1 MDKMN
6 GDSVPIMLTIGHS
19 NRKLDD
25 LMGLLIEH
33 HVTIIADVRSY
44 PVSRY
49 VPWFSRKPLHDELR
63 GNGIKYAWLGG
74 ILGARTSEDS
84 CYDSDGR
91 VSYDALS
98 HTRGYSEGLDRLEC
112 KARSLSDDDGMLA
125 VLCTEADP
133 LKCHRGI
140 LIAPMLEAR
149 GITVSHI
156 LWDEPVE
163 SHAAAM
169 RRLCR
174 EHKIIV
180 STGDD
185 TSDSGGNGITG
196 LDSIT
201 AGKHEH
207 SVSPSMD
214 SPMDSP
220 MDSSMSTRV
229 SSLFPAAA
237 VDRSLLAGW
246 SGGASAEREALLL
259 RSRRIAWVD
268 KKRVA
273 R

>member
-1 MDKMN
+1 MNSGEDKN
-6 GDSVPIMLTIGHS
+6 GLIVPADSVPIENNNPIVLTIGHS

-25 LMGLLIEH
+25 LVGLLIEH

-44 PVSRY
+44 PVSSY
-49 VPWFSRKPLHDELR
+49 VPWFNRKPLHEALR
-63 GNGIKYAWLGG
+63 ENDIKYAWLGDT
-74 ILGARTSEDS
+74 LGARSSDDS
-84 CYDSDGR
+84 CYDADGR

-98 HTRGYSEGLDRLEC
+98 RTSGYSEGIDRLEG
-112 KARSLSDDDGMLA
+112 KARSDDGILA

-149 GITVSHI
+149 GLTVSHI
-156 LWDEPVE
+156 LWDGPVE

-174 EHKIIV
+174 EHKIV
-180 STGDD
+180 D
-185 TSDSGGNGITG
+185 TSNDNN
-196 LDSIT
+196 D
-201 AGKHEH
+201 
-207 SVSPSMD
+207 D
-214 SPMDSP
+214 
-220 MDSSMSTRV
+220 SMSSLVSSRL
-229 SSLFPAAA
+229 SSLFPSAAT
-237 VDRSLLAGW
+237 DSLLLAGW

-259 RSRRIAWVD
+259 RSRKIAWVD